1 MTSSREKIVSR
12 FKKRQLQLMDFL
24 GRFEAQSSST
34 HVHNALGAIER
45 LKDDGTKFWNQDSK
59 QLSRW
64 RESCTTLWTFLNT
77 LGTRRDIE
85 KQDLATVLREF
96 IQEFEHSTWRMY
108 QMLYGSVDDPDNDPA
123 LKQTLDWFDLVY
135 KLSTYTLI
143 STWIDDKTEDVSAS
157 ITINMTTG
165 EHTEKWAR
173 NEMRVPKN
181 YRHASQ
187 DL

>member
-1 MTSSREKIVSR
+1 
-12 FKKRQLQLMDFL
+12 
-24 GRFEAQSSST
+24 
-34 HVHNALGAIER
+34 
-45 LKDDGTKFWNQDSK
+45 
-59 QLSRW
+59 
-64 RESCTTLWTFLNT
+64 
-77 LGTRRDIE
+77 
-85 KQDLATVLREF
+85 
-96 IQEFEHSTWRMY
+96 MY

-135 KLSTYTLI
+135 KLSTYALI